1 MDLLIKKFPDDLVTK
16 LKIKALKMNTTL
28 KNLVIQIL
36 SKDVGQKQINKN

>member
-16 LKIKALKMNTTL
+16 LKIKALKMNVTL

-36 SKDVGQKQINKN
+36 LKEISQKQTKE